1 MLATHTRGAS
11 GSWPAANSGLPS
23 SLDEALYKHFG
34 YTSFRP
40 GQREVIQCLLDGQDV
55 LGVFPT
61 GAGKSLTYQLAALML
76 PGTAIVVSPLI
87 ALMRDQVID
96 LKNRRIEGVSAINST
111 LTEQEVDDQLAE
123 MSGGGGKLLYVTPE
137 RCSDPQFLEHL
148 KDTNVCLFVVDEAH
162 CISEWGYDFRPSYLM
177 LDKAIAAS
185 CRPPVL
191 ALTATATPQVRT
203 DIQTNL
209 GLRNPCV
216 IIHGF
221 DRPNLTFSVVSA
233 STDREKD
240 WQLLKLFGK
249 APSGKLEMGVSANGN
264 GVITKRTSSM

>member
-1 MLATHTRGAS
+1 LFR
-11 GSWPAANSGLPS
+11 
-23 SLDEALYKHFG
+23 YFG
-34 YTSFRP
+34 YTEFRP
-40 GQREVIQCLLDGQDV
+40 GQREVLGCLLDGQDV

-96 LKNRRIEGVSAINST
+96 LQNRRIEGVAAINST
-111 LTEQEVDDQLAE
+111 LTEQEVDDQLAD
-123 MSGGGGKLLYVTPE
+123 MSDGEEKLLYVTPE

-148 KDTNVCLFVVDEAH
+148 KETTVCLFVVDEAH

-177 LDKAIAAS
+177 LDKAIRAAK
-185 CRPPVL
+185 RPPVL
-191 ALTATATPQVRT
+191 ALTATATPQVRA
-203 DIQTNL
+203 DIQSNL
-209 GLRNPCV
+209 GLRDPRV

-221 DRPNLTFSVVSA
+221 DRSNLYFHVLPA

-240 WQLLKLFGK
+240 WQLLRLFGK
-249 APSGKLEMGVSANGN
+249 A
-264 GVITKRTSSM
+264 

>member
-1 MLATHTRGAS
+1 MSPSRSAS
-11 GSWPAANSGLPS
+11 LE
-23 SLDEALYKHFG
+23 EALYQHFG
-34 YTSFRP
+34 YTQFRP
-40 GQREVIQCLLDGQDV
+40 GQREVLDCLLDGKDV

-96 LKNRRIEGVSAINST
+96 LQNRRIEGVAAINST
-111 LTEQEVDDQLAE
+111 LTEQEVDDQLDD
-123 MSGGGGKLLYVTPE
+123 MSGGEEKLLYVTPE

-148 KDTNVCLFVVDEAH
+148 RQTDVCLFVVDEAH

-177 LDKAIAAS
+177 LDKAIAAAG
-185 CRPPVL
+185 RPPVL
-191 ALTATATPQVRT
+191 ALTATATPQVRA
-203 DIQTNL
+203 DIHHNL
-209 GLRNPCV
+209 DLRDPCV

-240 WQLLKLFGK
+240 WQLLKLLGK
-249 APSGKLEMGVSANGN
+249 APSGKIDVGSAVNGN
-264 GVITKRTSSM
+264 GNSTKRTDDMAPEVAEK